1 MRNSNATEKI
11 SPTWRM
17 RHLTRQ
23 QTKLR
28 DAESPSNRQT
38 NGETIAAPER
48 TTNTSITQ
56 VAETEIPLIVE
67 IVATES
73 HNKQERGTNSETELK
88 VAVNRE
94 VDHRKGTLTITL
106 ETTAGFI
113 TVIVPVGIMIGALAG
128 QITTRGLF
136 WGRGGTAIRI
146 KHDFGD
152 V

>member
-1 MRNSNATEKI
+1 M
-11 SPTWRM
+11 
-17 RHLTRQ
+17 
-23 QTKLR
+23 
-28 DAESPSNRQT
+28 
-38 NGETIAAPER
+38 
-48 TTNTSITQ
+48 
-56 VAETEIPLIVE
+56 AETEIPLIVE

-73 HNKQERGTNSETELK
+73 HNKQERGTNSETQLK

>member
-11 SPTWRM
+11 SPTWRI

-38 NGETIAAPER
+38 NGEIAAPER

-56 VAETEIPLIVE
+56 VVETEIPLIVE

-73 HNKQERGTNSETELK
+73 HNKQERGTNSETQLK

-106 ETTAGFI
+106 ETFAGFI

-146 KHDFGD
+146 KHDIGD

>member
-11 SPTWRM
+11 SPTWRI

-28 DAESPSNRQT
+28 GAESPSNRQT

-48 TTNTSITQ
+48 TTSTSITQ

-73 HNKQERGTNSETELK
+73 HNKQERGTNSETQLK

-106 ETTAGFI
+106 ETTLGFI

-128 QITTRGLF
+128 
-136 WGRGGTAIRI
+136 
-146 KHDFGD
+146 
-152 V
+152 